1 MVEYECKI
9 CEYKTSILTHYNK
22 HLKTKKHKKNEESYG
37 VKPIDQVKIEQ
48 KTDKKGTFG
57 EKKGQKTD
65 SKRTFC
71 SKKVINVCKYCE
83 KEFSSRQTLLRHEKK
98 YCKHKED
105 LTTKLDIQAEIIERL
120 EEERREYKMEKEK
133 LYKQIE
139 ELIKK
144 AGNTTIHHGSTITNN
159 TINLNSYGKE
169 DLSHITENFKTQLIK
184 GPFGMIPKMIEAV
197 HFNDKKPE
205 NKNISLSNMNGK
217 YINVYKEGKWMY
229 CNKNDVM
236 DELMETNYYILDS
249 HYEDNEDELNE
260 IQKKRYEK
268 FQDKY
273 GDGDLEKDTKENIN
287 LVFLNGK
294 KGENSG

>member
-1 MVEYECKI
+1 MSNYR
-9 CEYKTSILTHYNK
+9 K
-22 HLKTKKHKKNEESYG
+22 HLKTKKHKKREDELG
-37 VKPIDQVKIEQ
+37 VEMKNNMNIEQ
-48 KTDKKGTFG
+48 KTDKKGTLV

-65 SKRTFC
+65 SKRTFI
-71 SKKVINVCKYCE
+71 SKKLLNVCKYCE

-98 YCKHKED
+98 YCKNKED

-120 EEERREYKMEKEK
+120 EEEKREYKKEKEK

-169 DLSHITENFKTQLIK
+169 DLSHITDSFKTQLIK

-249 HYEDNEDELNE
+249 HYEDNGEELND

-273 GDGDLEKDTKENIN
+273 GNGDLEKDTKEEIN

-294 KGENSG
+294 NGENSG

>member
-22 HLKTKKHKKNEESYG
+22 HLNTKKHKKNEEKYG
-37 VKPIDQVKIEQ
+37 VKAVDQLKIEQ
-48 KTDKKGTFG
+48 KTDKKRTFS

-65 SKRTFC
+65 SKRTFS

-98 YCKHKED
+98 YCKQKED

-120 EEERREYKMEKEK
+120 EEEKREYKKEKEK

-169 DLSHITENFKTQLIK
+169 DLSHITDSFKTQLIK

-217 YINVYKEGKWMY
+217 YISVFKDGKWMY
-229 CNKNDVM
+229 CNKNEVM

-249 HYEDNEDELNE
+249 HYEDNEEELNNT
-260 IQKKRYEK
+260 QKKRYEK

-273 GDGDLEKDTKENIN
+273 GNGDLEKDTKEEIN
-287 LVFLNGK
+287 LIFLNAK

>member
-9 CEYKTSILTHYNK
+9 CNYKTTILTHYNK
-22 HLKTKKHKKNEESYG
+22 HLNTKKHKKNQEKYG
-37 VKPIDQVKIEQ
+37 VKPVDQLKIEQ

-57 EKKGQKTD
+57 QKKGQKTD
-65 SKRTFC
+65 SKRTFS

-169 DLSHITENFKTQLIK
+169 DLSHITESFKTQLIK

-217 YINVYKEGKWMY
+217 YISVYKDGKWMY

-249 HYEDNEDELNE
+249 HYEGNDGVLNE
-260 IQKKRYEK
+260 TQKKRYEK

-273 GDGDLEKDTKENIN
+273 GDGDLEKNTKEEIN
-287 LVFLNGK
+287 LIFLNGK

>member
-22 HLKTKKHKKNEESYG
+22 HLNTKKHKKNEEKYG

-48 KTDKKGTFG
+48 KTDKKRTFG

-65 SKRTFC
+65 SKRTFS

-98 YCKHKED
+98 YCKQKED

-120 EEERREYKMEKEK
+120 EEEKREYKKEKEK

-169 DLSHITENFKTQLIK
+169 DLSHITDSFKTQLIK

-217 YINVYKEGKWMY
+217 YISVFKDGKWMY
-229 CNKNDVM
+229 CNKNEVM

-249 HYEDNEDELNE
+249 HFDDNGEELNE
-260 IQKKRYEK
+260 AQKKRYEK

-273 GDGDLEKDTKENIN
+273 GNGDLEKDTKDEIN
-287 LVFLNGK
+287 LIFFRNDCFFSL
-294 KGENSG
+294 

>member
-22 HLKTKKHKKNEESYG
+22 HLNTKKHKKNEEKYG
-37 VKPIDQVKIEQ
+37 VKAVDQLKIEQ
-48 KTDKKGTFG
+48 KTDKKRTFG

-65 SKRTFC
+65 SKRTFS

-98 YCKHKED
+98 YCKQKED

-120 EEERREYKMEKEK
+120 EEEKREYKKEKEK

-169 DLSHITENFKTQLIK
+169 DLSHITDSFKTQLIK

-217 YINVYKEGKWMY
+217 YISVFKDGKWMY
-229 CNKNDVM
+229 CNKNEVM

-249 HYEDNEDELNE
+249 HFDDNGEELNE
-260 IQKKRYEK
+260 AQKKRYEK

-273 GDGDLEKDTKENIN
+273 GNGDLEKDTKDEIN
-287 LVFLNGK
+287 LIFLNGK

>member
-1 MVEYECKI
+1 MR
-9 CEYKTSILTHYNK
+9 
-22 HLKTKKHKKNEESYG
+22 NEEKYG
-37 VKPIDQVKIEQ
+37 VKPVDQLKIEQ

-65 SKRTFC
+65 SKRTFS

-105 LTTKLDIQAEIIERL
+105 LTTKLDIQAERIERL
-120 EEERREYKMEKEK
+120 EEEKREYKMEKEK

-169 DLSHITENFKTQLIK
+169 DLSHITESFKTQLIK

-217 YINVYKEGKWMY
+217 YISVYKDGKWMY
-229 CNKNDVM
+229 CNKNEVM

-249 HYEDNEDELNE
+249 HFDDNGEELNKT
-260 IQKKRYEK
+260 QKKRYEK

-273 GDGDLEKDTKENIN
+273 GNGDLAKDTKEEIN

>member
-22 HLKTKKHKKNEESYG
+22 HLNTKKHKKNEEKYG
-37 VKPIDQVKIEQ
+37 VKPIDQLKIEQ
-48 KTDKKGTFG
+48 KTDKKRTFG

-65 SKRTFC
+65 SKRTFS

-98 YCKHKED
+98 YCKQKED

-120 EEERREYKMEKEK
+120 EEEKREYEKEKEK

-169 DLSHITENFKTQLIK
+169 DLSHITDSFKTQLIK

-217 YINVYKEGKWMY
+217 YISVYKDGKWMY
-229 CNKNDVM
+229 CNKNEVM

-249 HYEDNEDELNE
+249 HFEDNEEELNKT
-260 IQKKRYEK
+260 QKKRYEN
-268 FQDKY
+268 FQEKY
-273 GDGDLEKDTKENIN
+273 GEGDLEKNTKDDIN
-287 LVFLNGK
+287 LIFLNGK

>member
-1 MVEYECKI
+1 MVKYVCII
-9 CEYKTSILTHYNK
+9 CEYKTNILTHYNK
-22 HLKTKKHKKNEESYG
+22 HLKTKKHIKNEERYG
-37 VKPIDQVKIEQ
+37 VKPIDKVKIEQ

-65 SKRTFC
+65 TKRTKNP
-71 SKKVINVCKYCE
+71 KKVINVCKYCE

-98 YCKHKED
+98 YCKQKED
-105 LTTKLDIQAEIIERL
+105 LTTKLDLQAEIIERL
-120 EEERREYKMEKEK
+120 EDEKREYKKEKEK

-144 AGNTTIHHGSTITNN
+144 AGNTTIHSTITNN

-169 DLSHITENFKTQLIK
+169 DLSHITDSFKTELIK

-197 HFNDKKPE
+197 HFNSKKPE

-217 YINVYKEGKWMY
+217 YISVYKDGKWMY
-229 CNKNDVM
+229 CNKNEVM

-249 HYEDNEDELNE
+249 HYEDNGKELNKT
-260 IQKKRYEK
+260 QKKRYK
-268 FQDKY
+268 NFQDKY
-273 GDGDLEKDTKENIN
+273 GSGDLEKDTKEEIN
-287 LVFLNGK
+287 LIFLNGK

>member
-22 HLKTKKHKKNEESYG
+22 HLNTKKHKKNEEKYG

-48 KTDKKGTFG
+48 KTDKKRTFG

-65 SKRTFC
+65 SKRTFS

-98 YCKHKED
+98 YCKQKED

-120 EEERREYKMEKEK
+120 EEEKREYKKEKEK

-169 DLSHITENFKTQLIK
+169 DLSHITDSFKTQLIK

-217 YINVYKEGKWMY
+217 YISVYKDGKWMY
-229 CNKNDVM
+229 CNKNEVM

-249 HYEDNEDELNE
+249 HFEDNEEELNKT
-260 IQKKRYEK
+260 QKKRYEK

-273 GDGDLEKDTKENIN
+273 GKGDLEKETKDDIN
-287 LVFLNGK
+287 LIFLNGK

>member
-1 MVEYECKI
+1 MVEYECKL
-9 CEYKTSILTHYNK
+9 CNYKTSILTHYNK
-22 HLKTKKHKKNEESYG
+22 HLNTKKHKKKEKELG
-37 VKPIDQVKIEQ
+37 VKPIQQIEIEQ
-48 KTDKKGTFG
+48 KTDKKRTFG
-57 EKKGQKTD
+57 QKKGQKTD
-65 SKRTFC
+65 SKRTFS

-120 EEERREYKMEKEK
+120 EEEKREYKKEKEK

-169 DLSHITENFKTQLIK
+169 DLSHITESFKTQLIK
-184 GPFGMIPKMIEAV
+184 GPYGMIPKMIEAV

-205 NKNISLSNMNGK
+205 NHNISLPNKNGK
-217 YINVYKEGKWMY
+217 YMKVFKSGKWTY
-229 CNKNDVM
+229 CNKNEVI
-236 DELMETNYYILDS
+236 DELMENNYYILDS
-249 HYEDNEDELNE
+249 HYDVKEEELSST
-260 IQKKRYEK
+260 QQKRYKK
-268 FQDKY
+268 FKDKY
-273 GDGDLEKDTKENIN
+273 DDGDLEKETKDGIN
-287 LVFLNGK
+287 LILLN
-294 KGENSG
+294 NDPLII

>member
-9 CEYKTSILTHYNK
+9 CNYKTTILTHYNK
-22 HLKTKKHKKNEESYG
+22 HLNTKKHKKNQEKYG
-37 VKPIDQVKIEQ
+37 VKPVDQLKIEQ

-65 SKRTFC
+65 SKRTFS

-169 DLSHITENFKTQLIK
+169 DLSHITDSFKTQLIK

-217 YINVYKEGKWMY
+217 YISVYKDGKWMY

-249 HYEDNEDELNE
+249 HYEGNDGVLNE
-260 IQKKRYEK
+260 TQKKRYEK

-273 GDGDLEKDTKENIN
+273 GDGDLEKNTKEEIN
-287 LVFLNGK
+287 LIFLNGK

>member
-1 MVEYECKI
+1 MGKYMCKLCNYETI
-9 CEYKTSILTHYNK
+9 NLSNYRK
-22 HLKTKKHKKNEESYG
+22 HLKTKKHIKREGELG
-37 VKPIDQVKIEQ
+37 VKMDNNIIIEQ
-48 KTDKKGTFG
+48 KTDKKRTLV

-65 SKRTFC
+65 SKRTFS

-83 KEFSSRQTLLRHEKK
+83 KEFSSRQTLLRHEKR
-98 YCKHKED
+98 YCKQKED

-120 EEERREYKMEKEK
+120 EEEKREYKKEKEK

-169 DLSHITENFKTQLIK
+169 DLSHITDSFKTQLIK

-217 YINVYKEGKWMY
+217 YISVYKDGKWMY
-229 CNKNDVM
+229 CNKNEVM

-249 HYEDNEDELNE
+249 HFEDNEEELND

-273 GDGDLEKDTKENIN
+273 GKGYLEKETKDDIN
-287 LVFLNGK
+287 LIFLNGK

>member
-1 MVEYECKI
+1 MEKYECKL
-9 CEYKTSILTHYNK
+9 CKYETYNLSNYRK
-22 HLKTKKHKKNEESYG
+22 HLKTKKHKNREEELGVEMKNT
-37 VKPIDQVKIEQ
+37 INIEQ
-48 KTDKKGTFG
+48 KTDKKRTLV

-65 SKRTFC
+65 SKRTFS

-98 YCKHKED
+98 YCKNKED

-120 EEERREYKMEKEK
+120 EEEKREYKKEKEK

-169 DLSHITENFKTQLIK
+169 DLSHITDSFKTQLIK

-205 NKNISLSNMNGK
+205 NKNIALSNMNGK

-249 HYEDNEDELNE
+249 HYEDNEEELNE
-260 IQKKRYEK
+260 TQKKRYEK

-273 GDGDLEKDTKENIN
+273 GNGDLEKDTKENIN

>member
-9 CEYKTSILTHYNK
+9 CDYKTSILTHYNK
-22 HLKTKKHKKNEESYG
+22 HLKTKKHNKNQEKYG
-37 VKPIDQVKIEQ
+37 VKPVDQVKIEQ
-48 KTDKKGTFG
+48 KTDKKRTFG
-57 EKKGQKTD
+57 EKNGQKTD
-65 SKRTFC
+65 SKRTFS

-98 YCKHKED
+98 YCKNKED

-120 EEERREYKMEKEK
+120 EEEKREYKKEKEK

-169 DLSHITENFKTQLIK
+169 DLSHITDSFKTQLIK

-217 YINVYKEGKWMY
+217 YISVFKDGKWMY
-229 CNKNDVM
+229 CNKNEVM

-249 HYEDNEDELNE
+249 HFEDNEEELNNT
-260 IQKKRYEK
+260 QKKRYEK

-273 GDGDLEKDTKENIN
+273 GNGDLEKDTKEEIN
-287 LVFLNGK
+287 LIFLNAK

>member
-1 MVEYECKI
+1 MEKYVCKLCNYE
-9 CEYKTSILTHYNK
+9 TTILSNYRK
-22 HLKTKKHKKNEESYG
+22 HLKTKKHKKREGELG
-37 VKPIDQVKIEQ
+37 VKMDNDMIIEQ
-48 KTDKKGTFG
+48 KTDKKRTLV

-65 SKRTFC
+65 SKRTFS
-71 SKKVINVCKYCE
+71 SKKLLNVCKYCE

-98 YCKHKED
+98 YCKQKED

-169 DLSHITENFKTQLIK
+169 DLSHITESFKTQLIK

-217 YINVYKEGKWMY
+217 YISVYKDGKWLY

-249 HYEDNEDELNE
+249 HYEGNDGVLNE
-260 IQKKRYEK
+260 TQKKRYEK

-273 GDGDLEKDTKENIN
+273 GDGDLEKNTKEEIN
-287 LVFLNGK
+287 LIFLNGK